1 MLPRLDRSYPK
12 CVKNLE
18 KHAKNEPT
26 YKTSKRNSRPRGRIY
41 TRLAGLGTDK
51 GFLVSGET
59 CRQLQH

>member
-26 YKTSKRNSRPRGRIY
+26 YKTSKRNSRPRGRII
-41 TRLAGLGTDK
+41 TKSRDGVKSIA
-51 GFLVSGET
+51 SA
-59 CRQLQH
+59 